1 MAVCA
6 ECQKKLAG
14 KPPEPRVI
22 KCEICYG
29 DKETEIPGAII
40 CKECAELSDFC
51 ELCKESI
58 DDY

>member
-6 ECQKKLAG
+6 ECQKKLAE
-14 KPPEPRVI
+14 KPSEPRVI